1 MVLVPTANENVEPR
15 EDGVR
20 LTGFGVQGLG
30 APEEPAVQLNP
41 TELLYPFRAVIV
53 PVKFAMVPRKA
64 VSGVFE
70 TEI

>member
-1 MVLVPTANENVEPR
+1 MLVPIPNKNVEPR
-15 EDGVR
+15 ELGTR
-20 LTGFGVQGLG
+20 LAGLG
-30 APEEPAVQLNP
+30 VHGTGGLEEPAVQLNP

-70 TEI
+70 TET